1 MNQIAENDLFLGTW
15 QLQADLSD
23 YAFGQPPAEGIY
35 LISRYG
41 EGYKFDITWTTIEG
55 QQMETSYVGVPDGEK
70 YPFENPQIADAVSLT
85 RVDEL
90 ILDSETFKDGRRL
103 THARRELIENR
114 DRMRVTQS
122 AETPDGT
129 VFSNISYYQ
138 KIV

>member
-23 YAFGQPPAEGIY
+23 YAFGQPPAEGVY
-35 LISRYG
+35 HISRYG
-41 EGYKFDITWTTIEG
+41 EGYKFDIIWTTAEG

-90 ILDSETFKDGRRL
+90 TLDSESFKDGRRIA
-103 THARRELIENR
+103 HARRELIENMNR
-114 DRMRVTQS
+114 IRVTQS

-129 VFSNISYYQ
+129 VLSNISYYQ
-138 KIV
+138 KII